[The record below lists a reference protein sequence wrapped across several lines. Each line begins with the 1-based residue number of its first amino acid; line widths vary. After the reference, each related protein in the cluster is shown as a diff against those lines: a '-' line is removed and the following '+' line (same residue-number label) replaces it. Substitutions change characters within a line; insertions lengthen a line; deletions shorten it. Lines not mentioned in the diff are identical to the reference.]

1 MSKIIYVCIF
11 SIIFSSIAISDE
23 NQKKF
28 DWKINSIPI
37 VGQIVNKKYV
47 KAGLLIAADSY
58 AIYKF
63 LDYYNSNQIGKRNTY
78 AWWILGLYFY
88 GIIDAYIDYQLN
100 TFPTKKEEK

>member
-1 MSKIIYVCIF
+1 MNKIIYVYIF
-11 SIIFSSIAISDE
+11 SMILGSISFSEE
-23 NQKKF
+23 NQKNF

-37 VGQIVNKKYV
+37 VGQMVNKKYV

-88 GIIDAYIDYQLN
+88 GIIIG
-100 TFPTKKEEK
+100 